1 MNPTNFNCS
10 MNDTSELRKLIVEN
24 PDLPLLVFAGEDAWR
39 DEGYS
44 YLQCPNIRC
53 YVEELTLYQDEW
65 LICDDYMD
73 RLEDDLC
80 NEDEYKDLSDT
91 EFHKMIA
98 EKFDNTE
105 FVKAIV
111 VYVG

>member
-1 MNPTNFNCS
+1 
-10 MNDTSELRKLIVEN
+10 
-24 PDLPLLVFAGEDAWR
+24 
-39 DEGYS
+39 
-44 YLQCPNIRC
+44 
-53 YVEELTLYQDEW
+53 
-65 LICDDYMD
+65 MD

-80 NEDEYKDLSDT
+80 NEDEYKDLSDA